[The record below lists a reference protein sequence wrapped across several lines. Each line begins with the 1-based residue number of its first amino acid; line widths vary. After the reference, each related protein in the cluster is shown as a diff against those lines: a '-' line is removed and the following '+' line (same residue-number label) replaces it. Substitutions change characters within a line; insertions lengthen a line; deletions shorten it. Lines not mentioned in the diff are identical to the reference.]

1 MTSPKSDASR
11 FRDSFEEAE
20 RREQDWNGETP
31 PAGPDRHPS
40 IFEFRAVEN
49 NGEKSYAALFR
60 QVFEAALE
68 RAEAGLP
75 SQTKEA
81 RPLAYYEK
89 GRPVIIDV
97 EGSKRYVYDDGS
109 IDRGSTVSPEVEER
123 AFEIG
128 TIASGVEVTAEPE
141 IAADN
146 VEALSPQATAV
157 AEAAGPIAASESIA
171 A

>member
-1 MTSPKSDASR
+1 MASQKSDASR

-20 RREQDWNGETP
+20 RREQDWNAEIP

-40 IFEFRAVEN
+40 IQTFRAIEN
-49 NGEKSYAALFR
+49 GGGKSYAALFR
-60 QVFEAALE
+60 EVFEDALE

-75 SQTKEA
+75 SDRTEA
-81 RPLAYYEK
+81 RPLAYYQK
-89 GRPVIIDV
+89 GRLVIIDV

-109 IDRGSTVSPEVEER
+109 IDRGSTVSPEAEQR

-128 TIASGVEVTAEPE
+128 VVAARVEVTAKPE

-146 VEALSPQATAV
+146 VEALAPQAAGT
-157 AEAAGPIAASESIA
+157 AEAVGPTASSESIA